1 VRFTPP
7 EIIVAFWFCLAMA
20 GCRPAV
26 TAPAPSDSSAA
37 GAVPSGLLFTWDGEV
52 DGRDILIFREGRC
65 TLEHERNL
73 PIRHMRFHSYHPLE
87 AASFPVILVKQQGRG
102 EVRIIRQGDDLNGF
116 TLLVRVDDLH
126 FGGAG
131 RYRFSAY
138 RAGSAV
144 SGEPVFYL
152 YAEVEDA
159 VEYEIDIGRAQV
171 RQLNESSAGKF
182 KYFFRDE
189 QPIPMNRN
197 FDLRMIRG
205 RGTVTLTALPP
216 DRTGV
221 RLRIEDQ
228 PAGSAVYELA
238 LVPR

>member
-1 VRFTPP
+1 MRLTPP
-7 EIIVAFWFCLAMA
+7 EITVAVLFCLVMA

-26 TAPAPSDSSAA
+26 TAPAPADPSAA
-37 GAVPSGLLFTWDGEV
+37 GAVPRGLLFTWDGEV

-65 TLEHERNL
+65 TLEHEKNL

-87 AASFPVILVKQQGRG
+87 AASFPVFLVKQQGRG
-102 EVRIIRQGDDLNGF
+102 EVRIIRQGDDLNGY

-138 RAGSAV
+138 RTGPAT

-159 VEYEIDIGRAQV
+159 AEYEIDVGRAQV
-171 RQLNESSAGKF
+171 RQLKESGAGKF

-189 QPIPMNRN
+189 RPIPTDRN
-197 FDLRMIRG
+197 FDLRIIRG
-205 RGTVTLTALPP
+205 RGTVTLTALPSG
-216 DRTGV
+216 RVGV
-221 RLRIEDQ
+221 RLRIEDP

-238 LVPR
+238 LAPR